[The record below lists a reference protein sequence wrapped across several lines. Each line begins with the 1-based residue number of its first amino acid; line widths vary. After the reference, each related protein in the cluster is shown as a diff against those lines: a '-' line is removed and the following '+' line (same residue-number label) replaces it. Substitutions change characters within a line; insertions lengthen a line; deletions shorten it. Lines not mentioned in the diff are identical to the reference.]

1 MKPLA
6 TLLSFLALALP
17 GWAEASHDHGRGH
30 GREHGP
36 EFGDCRSA
44 GPAPV
49 VEGLGVG
56 DPAPRLRVG
65 SWLKGEPIASFEPGR
80 VYVVEFW
87 STWCLPCEKSIPL
100 LSSLQ
105 ARHAER
111 GVRVVGVSVFEDRSC
126 EVAPYVARQG
136 ERMNYTVAADSVLE
150 GATSAQGAMV
160 LSWLK
165 PSGET
170 SLPTAFL
177 VDGSGTIVWIGD
189 THSLEQPLEQ
199 VLAGTWDLAQA
210 KLEHQKRVRV
220 RSLRATL
227 NLQVREKQWEK
238 VLETVEE
245 MRILDPL
252 TETRTAAWRFTAL
265 LNLGRDEEAWAYG
278 RAALEGLLKDD
289 ALALNVIAWTVV
301 DPRAPKRASRDLDF
315 ALAAAERAAE
325 LTERR
330 NAAILDTLA
339 VVHFERGSVALA
351 IATEEEAIALAER
364 APWVAELRERL
375 ELFRRALRAPSG
387 GRVASR

>member
-1 MKPLA
+1 MKLA
-6 TLLSFLALALP
+6 TFLTILALASA
-17 GWAEASHDHGRGH
+17 GRAEAVHELGQERAEGRCG
-30 GREHGP
+30 G
-36 EFGDCRSA
+36 SA
-44 GPAPV
+44 TV

-65 SWLKGEPIASFEPGR
+65 GWLKGEPIAAFEPGS

-100 LSSLQ
+100 LSTLQ

-111 GVRVVGVSVFEDRSC
+111 GVRVVGVSVFEDRAC
-126 EVAPYVARQG
+126 EVAHYVARQG
-136 ERMNYTVAADSVLE
+136 ERMNYTVASDALLE

-165 PSGET
+165 PSGEI

-177 VDGSGTIVWIGD
+177 VDGSGVIVWIGE

-227 NLQVREKQWEK
+227 NAHVREKLWEK
-238 VLETVEE
+238 ALETIEE
-245 MRILDPL
+245 MRTLDPL
-252 TETRTAAWRFTAL
+252 TEARTAAWRFTAL

-301 DPRAPKRASRDLDF
+301 DPRAPARASRDLDF
-315 ALAAAERAAE
+315 ALAAAERATE

-339 VVHFERGSVALA
+339 VVQFERGSVALA
-351 IATEEEAIALAER
+351 IATEEEALALA
-364 APWVAELRERL
+364 AGVHWAAELRERL
-375 ELFRRALRAPSG
+375 ELFRRALRTPSG
-387 GRVASR
+387 GRLASR